1 MPELPGAPDV
11 VPPEDVWVVVVV
23 VAAKD
28 AKPYAMKAPIAKIAT
43 TAMRS
48 NDFLLGKDLVLG
60 TGAVVPI
67 SIFSLHLRRKLLD
80 LL

>member
-1 MPELPGAPDV
+1 MPELPGVPDV
-11 VPPEDVWVVVVV
+11 ALPKDVCVVVVV

-60 TGAVVPI
+60 TVAVVPI
-67 SIFSLHLRRKLLD
+67 SIFSLHLRQYLLA